1 MFSFTLE
8 IEDGRTVPLIQYVV
22 GLAVTEAVKSVC
34 DKKGL
39 PYTDV
44 KIKWRNDIYLNSLK
58 IGGVLPQRTDQRSVG
73 LNVDNEQ
80 PTTCLNAVLKDLSP
94 MSDLFKKKNFLVP
107 SLIRL
112 KRYLIY
118 SCAQRFISK
127 DMASQVTVMSSVAFS
142 VWLLSVK
149 GFKSRSFTTG
159 HGFTGLTSSGY
170 LLAIGDDN
178 QMYELHP
185 DGNSFDFLKG
195 LVRRKL

>member
-118 SCAQRFISK
+118 SCAQRIPNVVMMALQLLVLKRFLETLSTQNFGISL
-127 DMASQVTVMSSVAFS
+127 MFP
-142 VWLLSVK
+142 
-149 GFKSRSFTTG
+149 
-159 HGFTGLTSSGY
+159 GLTSSGY